1 MRGKFSFLYVGIW
14 FDVTKCDK
22 SPYSVRIRE
31 NTDQNN
37 SEYGHILCS
46 GYHYFPWQS
55 KYFNLKTNCHIK
67 PKFFVKT
74 KLRDNLLHAK
84 YLISVHVALT
94 LKLFHYFQLKD
105 FAQYQTCCSRQQI
118 FFKIGVLKN
127 FAIFTEKHLCWSLF
141 LIKADSNTG
150 ILL

>member
-1 MRGKFSFLYVGIW
+1 MQLLFLKICQSLLFRQIKKRVVYFGLYESSLHFLITLFMRGKFSFLYVGIW

-22 SPYSVRIRE
+22 SPYSVRIWE

-94 LKLFHYFQLKD
+94 LKLFHYF
-105 FAQYQTCCSRQQI
+105 
-118 FFKIGVLKN
+118 
-127 FAIFTEKHLCWSLF
+127 
-141 LIKADSNTG
+141 
-150 ILL
+150 

>member
-1 MRGKFSFLYVGIW
+1 MQLLFLKICQLLLFRQIKKRVVYFGLYESSLHFLITLFMRGKFSFLYVGIW

-94 LKLFHYFQLKD
+94 LKLFHYF
-105 FAQYQTCCSRQQI
+105 
-118 FFKIGVLKN
+118 
-127 FAIFTEKHLCWSLF
+127 
-141 LIKADSNTG
+141 
-150 ILL
+150 

>member
-1 MRGKFSFLYVGIW
+1 MQLLFLKICQLLLFRQIKKRVVYFGLCESSLHFLITLFMRGKFSFLYVGIW

-94 LKLFHYFQLKD
+94 LKLFHYF
-105 FAQYQTCCSRQQI
+105 
-118 FFKIGVLKN
+118 
-127 FAIFTEKHLCWSLF
+127 
-141 LIKADSNTG
+141 
-150 ILL
+150 

>member
-1 MRGKFSFLYVGIW
+1 MQLLFLKICQLLLFRQIKKRVVYFGLYESSLHFLITLFMRGKFSFLYVGIW

-84 YLISVHVALT
+84 YLISVHVTLT
-94 LKLFHYFQLKD
+94 LKLFHYF
-105 FAQYQTCCSRQQI
+105 
-118 FFKIGVLKN
+118 
-127 FAIFTEKHLCWSLF
+127 
-141 LIKADSNTG
+141 
-150 ILL
+150 